1 MITFAKAFDAKAPS
15 SDWPR
20 PLIPLGRGF
29 RFSLVLMEET
39 GSLDFLIG
47 VQGEIKRCREP
58 ADLASDRK
66 LAAELTRIA
75 DEMEQRVRELDR
87 L

>member
-1 MITFAKAFDAKAPS
+1 
-15 SDWPR
+15 
-20 PLIPLGRGF
+20 
-29 RFSLVLMEET
+29 MEET